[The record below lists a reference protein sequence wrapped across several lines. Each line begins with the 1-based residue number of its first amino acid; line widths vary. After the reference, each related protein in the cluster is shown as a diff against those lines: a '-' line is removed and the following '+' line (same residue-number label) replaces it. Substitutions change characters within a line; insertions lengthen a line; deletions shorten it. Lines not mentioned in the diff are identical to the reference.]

1 MKYSKSA
8 LGLLKSQYLSVLKK
22 CALINAGLFILAAP
36 AGAADISDA
45 NSLSNALQSAG
56 DYVVSKSFD
65 TAGISSKDL
74 KTASKDRTTINGNGN
89 SIDLQYKKFTISND
103 VEISNLD
110 TLSFNA
116 SNKTENKGS
125 LTLNNVNIF
134 NNNKDFDNS
143 GKIVIT
149 GTEDALTTINMGTS
163 QIKNNSANADIT
175 IKYAKIN
182 GEKEDGSKTT
192 GDSNGLFYNQVKDG
206 RLNLDHV
213 TFENYITGNNGLINN
228 KKEAVM
234 SAVDVTFNNN
244 ESTKNGLIYNEA
256 VINTL
261 TGSFTN
267 NSAQGDGLL
276 DNGPDGTID
285 SVNAVFSQ
293 NTLVEGGKS
302 DGMLQNE
309 GTIKHLE
316 GSFSD
321 NTTTNGG
328 AIYNNNGTIGL
339 VERDENN
346 VITSFADGINNISFE
361 KNTASVNGSGTG
373 NGGAVFNNAKGV
385 LVFSGENNFS
395 ENTAAQNGGAIYNQ
409 GTIYFT
415 GDTTTFSGNTANNV
429 SNALYNSGT
438 VNFVNGTNTFNDAIN
453 GSATNGT
460 LNIQNENTVLA
471 LNNTVSDNDI
481 NLSNGLLKLGHTGD
495 AVGSLAGDV
504 NFNVTGGALSLE
516 DNATNSHNLGKVVLD
531 ENLGVSLDTDLAA
544 TASDILTA
552 NSVSG
557 DKSMSV
563 DNINIMADTNRHIT
577 VVQVA
582 DNNTKD
588 KLVLNENL
596 SEVSTDNNT
605 YLVEYQT
612 TDTEGNLKFGN
623 VKALETAVQF
633 KNAADIFDMTEDAIV
648 EVDLGQLAH
657 DTLTINGN
665 DKTIDGDGHAGII
678 VGDNQ
683 ILTMNNV
690 SVKGF
695 EGAAVTNNG
704 TFNLAADTVSNID
717 SAIDGTG
724 NINVSGDGQFN
735 INNTITAG
743 NIDVSG
749 NGKFNVNDTITAGN
763 MNVAG
768 GDWSLNNGS
777 ELAAVENFVMD
788 GGNLN
793 VGDKTIT
800 LGNATFNDGSNV
812 NISVKHNGN
821 GQISAE
827 SLTINGGDLHAT
839 LGQGIVTFKNPTKT
853 VTLLTADNDFTDN
866 FSSVADNN
874 MYHFEKAEKAGDYII
889 SLVKSAADVSQEAGG
904 TENNGNTAGAWVDG
918 DVFEDDSISAGVAD
932 DLADLAQNDAKAF
945 NEALTALA
953 PADAPLVRTISVN
966 HNNQVFHAVTNR
978 LNNTIYKGKYGLSSG
993 DALTDGV
1000 GVWAQVNGNRIEL
1013 DDNSRAYGF
1022 EIHDYGITMGL
1033 DKQLT
1038 NAVKAGIGYSY
1049 FMDDANAFKRDVDV
1063 DTHTIFAYGEYRP
1076 TNKWYING
1084 VAAFGWSDYDES
1096 KYVAGKTYKA
1106 KYDVENLG
1114 LQAMTGYNAEVA
1126 NIEVTPEAGL
1136 RYNNISRDFYKD
1148 TADQRVQPKTMDV
1161 LTAVAGVKA
1170 GKDLVSCFGS
1180 HSFYWHPDVH
1190 AAVTYDLIS
1199 DKESSLVRLS
1209 NGSGY
1214 FVDGERVKRFGIE
1227 AGAGVTMYFTPKVES
1242 TVGYEGKFREDYTDH
1257 TGYANIKYK
1266 F

>member
-36 AGAADISDA
+36 AGAADIS
-45 NSLSNALQSAG
+45 NWNELKNALNSNG
-56 DYVVSKSFD
+56 TYDILTNV
-65 TAGISSKDL
+65 TAAAPSTDL
-74 KTASKDRTTINGNGN
+74 KTSNTAGGDKTTIQGN
-89 SIDLQYKKFTISND
+89 SNSLDFQYKKFTISANKE
-103 VEISNLD
+103 VEFSNIN
-110 TLSFNA
+110 TLKFTS
-116 SNKTENKGS
+116 SNKTENNGTLV
-125 LTLNNVNIF
+125 LTNINNFVS
-134 NNNKDFDNS
+134 NKDIDNNGS
-143 GKIVIT
+143 ISIT
-149 GTEDALTTINMGTS
+149 GTEDAYTQIDLDGG
-163 QIKNNSANADIT
+163 QIKNKSDGT
-175 IKYAKIN
+175 LTLTYVRFN
-182 GEKEDGSKTT
+182 GEDGDNRKTA
-192 GDSNGLFYNQVKDG
+192 DSDGLIYN
-206 RLNLDHV
+206 NASTTTTTLDNV
-213 TFENYITGNNGLINN
+213 IFENYIAGNNGLILQKGSLVATNVMFKNN
-228 KKEAVM
+228 Q
-234 SAVDVTFNNN
+234 SARD
-244 ESTKNGLIYNEA
+244 GLIYHEDESDTLELKFIDNQMQGA
-256 VINTL
+256 GVIHNTSTIKNL
-261 TGSFTN
+261 KGEFT
-267 NSAQGDGLL
+267 
-276 DNGPDGTID
+276 DN
-285 SVNAVFSQ
+285 V
-293 NTLVEGGKS
+293 LVEDKTS
-302 DGMLQNE
+302 N
-309 GTIKHLE
+309 GTLNNDKGVIENLE
-316 GSFSD
+316 SQFTH
-321 NTTTNGG
+321 NTATNGG
-328 AIYNNNGTIGL
+328 AIYNSGNSTNSSTIG
-339 VERDENN
+339 VVTKDSTGAITN
-346 VITSFADGINNISFE
+346 VSGGITGVTFN
-361 KNTASVNGSGTG
+361 KNTATKA
-373 NGGAVFNNAKGV
+373 GGAVFNNANGI

-415 GDTTTFSGNTANNV
+415 GDTTTFSGNTANGE
-429 SNALYNSGT
+429 SNAMYNAGT
-438 VNFVNGTNTFNDAIN
+438 VHFTNGTNTFNDAIN

-460 LNIQNENTVLA
+460 LNVEGENTVLA

-495 AVGSLAGDV
+495 AVGSLADDV

-516 DNATNSHNLGKVVLD
+516 DNATNSHNLGKIVLD

-793 VGDKTIT
+793 VGDKTIK

-874 MYHFEKAEKAGDYII
+874 MYHFEKADKAGDYII

-918 DVFEDDSISAGVAD
+918 DVFEDGSISAGVAD
-932 DLADLAQNDAKAF
+932 DLTDLAQNDAKAF

-1000 GVWAQVNGNRIEL
+1000 GVWVQVNGNRIEL